1 MASKTR
7 IARDKGTGGKP
18 VSAHRNAAIAVS
30 VLLACMACHATGTAD
45 EQQAGA
51 KAESSFARNFALYTS
66 LTKKD
71 GPLIDADPSDFKGAL
86 EGASDHSTANAVN
99 TTVDTAIA
107 LKTLLAP
114 SKLFGHSPVLFLF
127 SANQLPHPALQ
138 NQIVA
143 WMPEFLATD
152 NKQAISLVKDK
163 LFAALKE
170 SLPADYA
177 IAEYT
182 VTRKPLF
189 GAAYTT
195 IYRQLVGPGCPLP
208 ENLECRVEFFVQ
220 QPVKTSETP
229 PWIKNGGDRYLWKN
243 WRDGA
248 TSSGP
253 SITFGVYAAKP
264 ESTFSEKQ
272 LNWLNVYQDEILHK
286 MSHRLEDWIYIYA
299 APSLRKPY
307 PAIYNQGRTHLFLQ
321 ADAANPVS
329 VNSQ

>member
-1 MASKTR
+1 MALRTR
-7 IARDKGTGGKP
+7 AARGKGAGGMAVP
-18 VSAHRNAAIAVS
+18 TYRNSVIAVS
-30 VLLACMACHATGTAD
+30 VLLACMACHAVGTGD
-45 EQQAGA
+45 EQQSQA

-71 GPLIDADPSDFKGAL
+71 GPLIDAEPSDFKGVL

-107 LKTLLAP
+107 LKALLAQ
-114 SKLFGHSPVLFLF
+114 SKLFGYSPVLFLF
-127 SANQLPHPALQ
+127 SAKQLPHPALQ

-143 WMPEFLATD
+143 WMPESLAAD
-152 NKQAISLVKDK
+152 NKQAISLVKEK

-177 IAEYT
+177 VAEYT
-182 VTRKPLF
+182 VVRKPLF
-189 GAAYTT
+189 GAAYATT
-195 IYRQLVGPGCPLP
+195 YRQLIGPGCPLP
-208 ENLECRVEFFVQ
+208 ENLECRVEFNVQ
-220 QPVKTSETP
+220 QPVKTKETP
-229 PWIKNGGDRYLWKN
+229 PWINNGGDRYLWKN

-248 TSSGP
+248 ASSDP

-272 LNWLNVYQDEILHK
+272 LNWLNVYQDEILQK

-307 PAIYNQGRTHLFLQ
+307 PAVYNQGKTHLFLK
-321 ADAANPVS
+321 ADVATPVS

>member
-1 MASKTR
+1 MASRTR
-7 IARDKGTGGKP
+7 VARAKGIGGKP
-18 VSAHRNAAIAVS
+18 VLAHRISVVAVP
-30 VLLACMACHATGTAD
+30 VLLACMACHAAGTVD
-45 EQQAGA
+45 GQQGQV

-71 GPLIDADPSDFKGAL
+71 GPLIDADPSDFKGVL

-107 LKTLLAP
+107 LKALLTP
-114 SKLFGHSPVLFLF
+114 SKLFGYSPVLFLF

-138 NQIVA
+138 SQIVA
-143 WMPEFLATD
+143 WMPELLAAD
-152 NKQAISLVKDK
+152 NKQAISLVKEK

-177 IAEYT
+177 VAEYV

-195 IYRQLVGPGCPLP
+195 TYRQLVGPGCPLP

-229 PWIKNGGDRYLWKN
+229 PWIQNGGDRYLWKN

-248 TSSGP
+248 TSSEP

-264 ESTFSEKQ
+264 ESTFREKQ
-272 LNWLNVYQDEILHK
+272 LNWLNVYQDEVLQK
-286 MSHRLEDWIYIYA
+286 MSLRLEDWIYIYA

-307 PAIYNQGRTHLFLQ
+307 PAIYNQGKTHLFLK
-321 ADAANPVS
+321 DA
-329 VNSQ
+329 QRHLGDR